1 MNKPIIAVLAALA
14 VFTSTT
20 GVAYA
25 QYGEYRQY
33 RWTGVPQEARHHNSC
48 KNVNSSVY
56 YGRTA
61 VT

>member
-1 MNKPIIAVLAALA
+1 MNKPIIAVLAAMA
-14 VFTSTT
+14 VLTSTT

-25 QYGEYRQY
+25 QCGSTACQTDAGSTESVTT
-33 RWTGVPQEARHHNSC
+33 TGC